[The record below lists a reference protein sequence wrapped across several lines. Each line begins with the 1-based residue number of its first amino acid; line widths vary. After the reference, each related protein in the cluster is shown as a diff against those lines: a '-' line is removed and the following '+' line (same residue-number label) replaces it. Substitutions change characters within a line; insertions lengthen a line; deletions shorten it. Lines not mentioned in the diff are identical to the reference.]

1 MQGGGSTVTYVS
13 GQSMSTNYLAKS
25 STSKSIIGIPH
36 IATQFRWNLG
46 VALGATGDP
55 KLTHLVGEF
64 GSYGCVMCQGFGHS
78 KSDCLT
84 YL

>member
-1 MQGGGSTVTYVS
+1 MGKGGSTITEVS
-13 GQSMSTNYLAKS
+13 GLSLSSNYLAKS
-25 STSKSIIGIPH
+25 TTSRSSIGVPH

-46 VALGATGDP
+46 IALAARKDP

-64 GSYGCVMCQGFGHS
+64 GCYGCVMCQGFGHS